1 MKAVIQRVRDASV
14 SVEGK
19 LKGEIK
25 HGLLVYYSVE
35 EKDTFDMIEPFLDKL
50 VHLRIFEDEEG
61 KMNLSLDNV
70 SKEILFVSQFT
81 LAANLARGNRPDF
94 ANAKKPE
101 EAERFYTEGVRIL
114 KSWGYNVSCGVFGA
128 HMQVRYMNDGPV
140 TFILDSENLPRFR
153 KKN

>member
-50 VHLRIFEDEEG
+50 AHLRIFEDEEG
-61 KMNLSLDNV
+61 KMNLSLDKV
-70 SKEILFVSQFT
+70 SKEILW
-81 LAANLARGNRPDF
+81 L
-94 ANAKKPE
+94 
-101 EAERFYTEGVRIL
+101 RIL
-114 KSWGYNVSCGVFGA
+114 REATARTSQ
-128 HMQVRYMNDGPV
+128 MQRN
-140 TFILDSENLPRFR
+140 LKKLRDSTQ
-153 KKN
+153 KG